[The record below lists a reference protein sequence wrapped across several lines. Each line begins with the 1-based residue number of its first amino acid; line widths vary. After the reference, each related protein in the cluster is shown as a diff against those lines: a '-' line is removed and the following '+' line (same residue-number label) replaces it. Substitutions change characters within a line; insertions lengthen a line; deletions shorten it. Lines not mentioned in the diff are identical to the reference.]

1 MITCTA
7 VFVTMVATLEI
18 ITMSTS
24 GGSITVHR
32 RELCS
37 ALLGT
42 PVVSGGKEQE
52 TETKVRRLLC
62 FKVINIEN
70 IARITVLTDCSHA
83 LRSEG
88 AGCRR

>member
-7 VFVTMVATLEI
+7 AFVTMVATLE

-62 FKVINIEN
+62 FKVIHIEN
-70 IARITVLTDCSHA
+70 IARITVLTDCSA